1 MYCKRVLK
9 FLRTSHFTYF
19 IQADKYQML
28 DQLLNDESF
37 HETHRL
43 CSCVKSKQLENVAD
57 VKGTVTSLMNFSCYK
72 KTTNVYIE
80 REKYFMRI
88 TT

>member
-1 MYCKRVLK
+1 MCTHLIVNTYFRH
-9 FLRTSHFTYF
+9 FLRISGIMYF

-37 HETHRL
+37 HEAHRL

-57 VKGTVTSLMNFSCYK
+57 VKGTATL
-72 KTTNVYIE
+72 
-80 REKYFMRI
+80 FMDF
-88 TT
+88 